1 MPKISFHSS
10 RVCLWL
16 CVTLLL
22 SRSGE
27 QLIAPRPSLWIL
39 TDYWHCRRVRNGNKL
54 GDDGES
60 ERTETSFCLR
70 SGCAKVERKQH
81 EWSLSEEG
89 KSLEHFPCT
98 TAEEAVRPVITILMY
113 VTVSHGPEPFVL
125 LSPPPLS
132 TEKRSEAT
140 WLMSDMLFHKLLA
153 QGQEWT
159 FNL

>member
-1 MPKISFHSS
+1 MSVCGSASLCCCPAVGSS
-10 RVCLWL
+10 WSLRGRRSEYWL
-16 CVTLLL
+16 TIDTAGV
-22 SRSGE
+22 SGM
-27 QLIAPRPSLWIL
+27 
-39 TDYWHCRRVRNGNKL
+39 
-54 GDDGES
+54 
-60 ERTETSFCLR
+60 ETSSGTMAKVRERRLAFVWGH
-70 SGCAKVERKQH
+70 GCAKVERKQH

>member
-22 SRSGE
+22 SCSGE

-70 SGCAKVERKQH
+70 SWLRQGWEEATWMKS
-81 EWSLSEEG
+81 EWRGKIIRALS
-89 KSLEHFPCT
+89 CT
-98 TAEEAVRPVITILMY
+98 TAEEAVRPVITFLMY